1 MLTIEW
7 IFCASIYNRNIYWYF
22 KILHYAFYICCI
34 YNPSRFKVKTY
45 SYKDKRKRILNGSL
59 QSKAHFERQFTIQS
73 ANLNGSLHFI
83 LQRDL
88 QSIPVQSQNIFGLSH
103 LIFAAKTN
111 ESAFWTGVYN
121 RKHILNGS
129 WQSEAHFERE
139 FTIESAKKFYCKI
152 NIKQK
157 FYA

>member
-22 KILHYAFYICCI
+22 KILYYAFYICCI

-45 SYKDKRKRILNGSL
+45 SYKNNRTRILNESL

-88 QSIPVQSQNIFGLSH
+88 QSIPVQSQTYSVY
-103 LIFAAKTN
+103 LIWYSLQRQTK
-111 ESAFWTGVYN
+111 
-121 RKHILNGS
+121 
-129 WQSEAHFERE
+129 AHFERE
-139 FTIESAKKFYCKI
+139 FTIESTFWTAVDNRKRILNESLQSKVQKKFYFKI

-157 FYA
+157 F